1 MHPSIHSLIRPSSRP
16 SFSLRF
22 SAAGG
27 ILTINLLERLHQ
39 LLLGILSRLHGDG
52 DDGSA
57 HPRRQEKENPSP
69 RPELEC
75 VDMVLSVRIGLRFRG
90 GEGKGGGEDTR
101 SNKT

>member
-52 DDGSA
+52 DDG
-57 HPRRQEKENPSP
+57 
-69 RPELEC
+69 
-75 VDMVLSVRIGLRFRG
+75 
-90 GEGKGGGEDTR
+90 KGSLDAQQQRVNVVADSWKQFGSEDIIP
-101 SNKT
+101 